1 MRVPNLSQ
9 MIQEAERNN
18 SYIPIRNACL
28 HRVYAHIS
36 SSRFIDSPQIASSE
50 LRATIQIALESG
62 YGCRYDIGNEI
73 HGEVM
78 EAYFKRF
85 KPFEHQIGNTLNA
98 HTLYFAIK
106 DILEAI
112 VL

>member
-9 MIQEAERNN
+9 LIQEAEK
-18 SYIPIRNACL
+18 STDYVAIRNACL
-28 HRVYAHIS
+28 HRVYTYIS
-36 SSRFIDSPQIASSE
+36 NSRFADSPKLSSSE

-78 EAYFKRF
+78 EAYSKRL
-85 KPFEHQIGNTLNA
+85 KPFSWPWPVDYMLNA
-98 HTLYFAIK
+98 HTLYFAIM
-106 DILEAI
+106 DIL
-112 VL
+112 